1 MTNTLAY
8 YVTEFITTVKGLL
21 LRAADQ
27 FFQQILIP
35 PPPILQQQKILQAPS
50 SLVRIESLM
59 YAIS

>member
-1 MTNTLAY
+1 MTNTLTY
-8 YVTEFITTVKGLL
+8 YVTESFTTVKGLL